1 MILPLTEEDKIR
13 LKKLN
18 QSKDT
23 VYSLK
28 KLFINTISERPSSYE
43 VNFLAA
49 QRIAFSMLYDIF
61 HDLEVMQPDQTG
73 EPPKNNLV

>member
-1 MILPLTEEDKIR
+1 MIFPLTDEDKIR

-28 KLFINTISERPSSYE
+28 KLFINAISERPTSNE

-61 HDLEVMQPDQTG
+61 HDLEVMHPDQT
-73 EPPKNNLV
+73 EEQTKNNLV